1 MTDTSI
7 LKSSSGYCLVPN
19 QSRLML
25 NRKVFLQG
33 KIDND
38 VASEIV
44 RQFMILAIEDN
55 AAPIDLLINST
66 GGAVDAGIFLY
77 DAIQTSPV
85 PIRLF
90 CMGRAYS
97 MAAILFASGQ
107 NGRFM
112 LPHSRLML
120 HEPLLSDSVIGN
132 TSSIKTVADA
142 LENTKQQMVKL
153 LATHTGRTEAEIED
167 AIKNDHYFDPVQ
179 AIEFGLADRVVGLG
193 DCLKEG

>member
-7 LKSSSGYCLVPN
+7 LKSSAGYCLVPN

-167 AIKNDHYFDPVQ
+167 AIKNDHFFDPVQ
-179 AIEFGLADRVVGLG
+179 AIEFGLADRVIGLD

>member
-7 LKSSSGYCLVPN
+7 LKSSAGYCLVPN

-25 NRKVFLQG
+25 NRKIFLQG

-38 VASEIV
+38 MASEIV
-44 RQFMILAIEDN
+44 RQLMILALEDN
-55 AAPIDLLINST
+55 APIDLLINSP
-66 GGAVDAGIFLY
+66 GGEWQAGLLIY

-90 CMGRAYS
+90 CLGRGFS
-97 MAAILFASGQ
+97 MAALLIASGQ
-107 NGRFM
+107 HGRFM
-112 LPHSRLML
+112 FPHSQLML

-142 LENTKQQMVKL
+142 LENTKKQMVKL

-167 AIKNDHYFDPVQ
+167 TIKDDHFFDPVQ
-179 AIEFGLADRVVGLG
+179 AIEFGLADRVMGLD